1 MEGKIERLKGE
12 LVEARSKVQG
22 LQEELDD
29 VYANFG
35 TSHSYSAELS
45 EENQRLQVELA
56 EARSQQKVAIAPD
69 SEIVKLPAAA
79 DLLNQL
85 KARRKRSAATLAD
98 VEAILEMI

>member
-12 LVEARSKVQG
+12 LTEARSQAQG
-22 LQEELDD
+22 LQEELDV

-35 TSHSYSAELS
+35 NSHSCSAELS
-45 EENQRLQVELA
+45 EENQKLQVELA
-56 EARSQQKVAIAPD
+56 EARSALSAVIAP
-69 SEIVKLPAAA
+69 EAA

-98 VEAILEMI
+98 VEAILEMVGG